1 MRLESVYRVRFIY
14 PEGWALTITGEQ
26 GSEGQH
32 FYFAE
37 GSVQGRTNGRFRA
50 SNFPRRRT
58 DNTYMPNFHGVIQT
72 DDDAAILFEYHG
84 YGRAY
89 PANRRQ
95 WVVAAI
101 HLSEDPRYQWLNDVI
116 CVGTGEVRA
125 RMDAEVGGGGARPRN
140 PTADLFLEVAELI
153 WEPIA
158 E

>member
-1 MRLESVYRVRFIY
+1 MRLESLYRACFIY
-14 PEGWALTITGEQ
+14 PEGWAINIMGEQ

-32 FYFAE
+32 LYFAE
-37 GSVQGRTNGRFRA
+37 GSVQGRINGRFRA

-58 DNTYMPNFHGVIQT
+58 DNTFTPNFHGVIQT

-95 WVVAAI
+95 WVVSAI

>member
-1 MRLESVYRVRFIY
+1 MRLESLYRVRFIY
-14 PEGWALTITGEQ
+14 PEGWAINITGAQ

-32 FYFAE
+32 LYFAE
-37 GSVQGRTNGRFRA
+37 GSVQGRINGRFRA

-58 DNTYMPNFHGVIQT
+58 DNTFTPNFHGVIQT

-140 PTADLFLEVAELI
+140 PIADLFLEVAELI

>member
-1 MRLESVYRVRFIY
+1 MRLESLYRVSFIY
-14 PEGWALTITGEQ
+14 PEGWAINIVGEQ

-37 GSVQGRTNGRFRA
+37 GHVEGRISGNFRA
-50 SNFPRRRT
+50 SNFPHRRT
-58 DNTYMPNFHGVIQT
+58 DNTFTPHFLGVIQT
-72 DDDAAILFEYHG
+72 YDDAAILFEYRG

-95 WVVAAI
+95 WVVAAF
-101 HLSEDPRYQWLNDVI
+101 HLSEDPRYRWLNDVI

-125 RMDAEVGGGGARPRN
+125 RSDAEIGGGGAKPRN
-140 PTADLFLEVAELI
+140 PTADLGLEVAELI
-153 WEPIA
+153 WEPLA